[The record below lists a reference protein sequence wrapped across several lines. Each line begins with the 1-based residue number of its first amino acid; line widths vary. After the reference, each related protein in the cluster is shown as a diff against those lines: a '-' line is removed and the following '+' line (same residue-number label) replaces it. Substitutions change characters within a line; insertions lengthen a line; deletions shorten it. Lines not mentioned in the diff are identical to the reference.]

1 MFNSLKKYFFK
12 PNKVPKHI
20 AVIMDGNGRWAKKRV
35 LPRIAGHSQGLQS
48 AQKIVKLSVQ
58 HNIKYLTLFTFS
70 TENWDRPA
78 EEVKG
83 LLKLIDESVTNA
95 SDQIFNNNIVIHFL
109 GDNKVFPK
117 NLQKQLSNLEKKCA
131 KNNGLVLNIALNY
144 GGRAEIVRAV
154 NKLIKANQKK
164 VTEKNIVDNLDTA
177 GMPNVDLLIRTG
189 GEKRISNF
197 LLWQIAYAELF
208 FMDTLWP
215 DFSEKHFIEALDWYQ
230 KRQRKFGGL
239 VDHTHA

>member
-1 MFNSLKKYFFK
+1 LFNSLKKYFFK
-12 PNKVPKHI
+12 PKKVPKHI

-48 AQKIVKLSVQ
+48 AQNIVKLSIQ
-58 HNIKYLTLFTFS
+58 HKIKYLTLFTFS

-83 LLKLIDESVTNA
+83 LLKLIDESVRKA
-95 SDQIFNNNIVIHFL
+95 SDQIFNNNIVINFL

-117 NLQKQLSNLEKKCA
+117 NLQKQLNSLEKKCA

-154 NKLIKANQKK
+154 NKIIKIDQKR
-164 VTEKNIVDNLDTA
+164 VSEKNIADNLDTA

-208 FMDTLWP
+208 FIDTLWP

-239 VDHTHA
+239 VDNAHV

>member
-1 MFNSLKKYFFK
+1 
-12 PNKVPKHI
+12 
-20 AVIMDGNGRWAKKRV
+20 MDGNGRWAKKRV

-48 AQKIVKLSVQ
+48 AQNIVKLSINN
-58 HNIKYLTLFTFS
+58 NIKYLTLFTFS

-83 LLKLIDESVTNA
+83 LLKLIDESISKA
-95 SDQIFNNNIVIHFL
+95 SDQIFNNNIVINFL
-109 GDNKVFPK
+109 GDNSAFPK
-117 NLQKQLSNLEKKCA
+117 KLQKQLGNLERKCA
-131 KNNGLVLNIALNY
+131 KNTGLVLNIALNY

-154 NKLIKANQKK
+154 NKMIKTNKKKAN
-164 VTEKNIVDNLDTA
+164 EKNIEENLDTA

-208 FMDTLWP
+208 FIDTLWP
-215 DFSEKHFIEALDWYQ
+215 DFSEKHFIEALDWFQ

-239 VDHTHA
+239 MDNTHA

>member
-1 MFNSLKKYFFK
+1 
-12 PNKVPKHI
+12 
-20 AVIMDGNGRWAKKRV
+20 MDGNGRWAKKRV

-48 AQKIVKLSVQ
+48 AQTIVKLSVQ
-58 HNIKYLTLFTFS
+58 HDIKYLTLFTFS
-70 TENWDRPA
+70 TENWDRPV

-83 LLKLIDESVTNA
+83 LLKLIDESVTKA
-95 SDQIFNNNIVIHFL
+95 SDQIFNNNIVINFL

-117 NLQKQLSNLEKKCA
+117 NLQKELNNLERKCA

-154 NKLIKANQKK
+154 NKLIKANQKQ
-164 VTEKNIVDNLDTA
+164 VSEKKIADNLDTA

-239 VDHTHA
+239 VDHTHV